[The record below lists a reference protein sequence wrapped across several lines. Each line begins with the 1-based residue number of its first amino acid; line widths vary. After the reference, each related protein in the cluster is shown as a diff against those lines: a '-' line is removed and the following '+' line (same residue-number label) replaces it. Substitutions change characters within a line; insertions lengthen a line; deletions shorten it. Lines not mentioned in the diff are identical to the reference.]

1 MNNYPRK
8 IESAENPNVKIRAN
22 APRKNYYVIFFSILI
37 VSFIII
43 FWLCNYT
50 KLKEMF
56 QIIALSAL
64 SIALAEYF
72 TRKFLKL

>member
-8 IESAENPNVKIRAN
+8 IESAENPNVKAKKN
-22 APRKNYYVIFFSILI
+22 KLTKNYYIMFFSILI
-37 VSFIII
+37 SSFFII

-50 KLKEMF
+50 ILKELF

-64 SIALAEYF
+64 SIAIAEYT
-72 TRKFLKL
+72 TRKHIKF

>member
-8 IESAENPNVKIRAN
+8 IESAENPNIKTRAK

-72 TRKFLKL
+72 TRRFIKL